1 MGDIFLSAALEEAKR
16 GLSEG
21 GIPIGSVLVFDDEII
36 GRGHNQRV
44 KKGSVIHHG

>member
-1 MGDIFLSAALEEAKR
+1 VNRDAFLVAAIDEARK

-21 GIPIGSVLVFDDEII
+21 GIPIGSVLVVDGAVV

-44 KKGSVIHHG
+44 AGS